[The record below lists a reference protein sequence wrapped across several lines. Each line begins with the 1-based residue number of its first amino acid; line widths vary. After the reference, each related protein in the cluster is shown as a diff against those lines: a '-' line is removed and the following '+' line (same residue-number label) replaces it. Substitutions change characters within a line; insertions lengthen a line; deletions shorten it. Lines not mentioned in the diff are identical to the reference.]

1 MKMSKPLFPLASRL
15 PEKEI
20 EHEPEGPEAMTA
32 LELLQ
37 LVYRDRSQPMTRRMR
52 AAVAALNYEVPKLA
66 VIAAMDP
73 EGFAKR
79 LEEVMEKIGMRT
91 VIDATPQTGDTE

>member
-1 MKMSKPLFPLASRL
+1 
-15 PEKEI
+15 
-20 EHEPEGPEAMTA
+20 
-32 LELLQ
+32 
-37 LVYRDRSQPMTRRMR
+37 MR

-79 LEEVMEKIGMRT
+79 LEEMMEAYGKRS
-91 VIDATPQTGDTE
+91 VIDAEAKVLGAD

>member
-1 MKMSKPLFPLASRL
+1 M
-15 PEKEI
+15 
-20 EHEPEGPEAMTA
+20 
-32 LELLQ
+32 ELLQ
-37 LVYRDRSQPMTRRMR
+37 AVYRDRRQPMARRMR

-79 LEEVMEKIGMRT
+79 LEEMMEAYGKRS
-91 VIDATPQTGDTE
+91 VIDAEAKVLGAD

>member
-1 MKMSKPLFPLASRL
+1 MA
-15 PEKEI
+15 
-20 EHEPEGPEAMTA
+20 
-32 LELLQ
+32 
-37 LVYRDRSQPMTRRMR
+37 RRMR

-79 LEEVMEKIGMRT
+79 LEEMMEAYGKRS
-91 VIDATPQTGDTE
+91 VIDAEAKVLGAD

>member
-1 MKMSKPLFPLASRL
+1 
-15 PEKEI
+15 
-20 EHEPEGPEAMTA
+20 

-37 LVYRDRSQPMTRRMR
+37 AVYRDRRQPMARRMR

-79 LEEVMEKIGMRT
+79 LEEMMEAYGKRS
-91 VIDATPQTGDTE
+91 VIDAEAKVLGAD